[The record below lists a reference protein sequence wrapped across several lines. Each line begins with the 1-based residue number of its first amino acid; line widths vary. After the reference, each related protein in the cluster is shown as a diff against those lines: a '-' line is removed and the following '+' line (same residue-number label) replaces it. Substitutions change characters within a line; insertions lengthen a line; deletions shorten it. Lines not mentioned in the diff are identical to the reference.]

1 MIFLTG
7 DTHGD
12 IDIGKLKPEHFPAG
26 DHLQKS
32 DYVIILGDFGFIWDP
47 VESENERTWLNWLE
61 ECPWTTLFLDG
72 NHENF
77 GRLTT
82 FPIEQWHGGTVQR
95 IRSSVIHLMRGQIY
109 DIEGLSFFVMGGA
122 RSSDI
127 NQQRKGISWWP
138 EEEPSQ
144 NEYQEAFR
152 NLEEHNCQVDVILTH
167 ELPTKQLK
175 ELAPYQDAYELTD
188 FLNSVRKGVEYQK
201 WYCGHHH
208 VDKGLSENIWVMYDD
223 IIALE

>member
-1 MIFLTG
+1 
-7 DTHGD
+7 
-12 IDIGKLKPEHFPAG
+12 
-26 DHLQKS
+26 
-32 DYVIILGDFGFIWDP
+32 
-47 VESENERTWLNWLE
+47 
-61 ECPWTTLFLDG
+61 
-72 NHENF
+72 
-77 GRLTT
+77 
-82 FPIEQWHGGTVQR
+82 
-95 IRSSVIHLMRGQIY
+95 MRGQIY
-109 DIEGLSFFVMGGA
+109 DVEGLSFFVMGGA
-122 RSSDI
+122 RSSGI
-127 NQQRKGISWWP
+127 NQRRKGISWWP